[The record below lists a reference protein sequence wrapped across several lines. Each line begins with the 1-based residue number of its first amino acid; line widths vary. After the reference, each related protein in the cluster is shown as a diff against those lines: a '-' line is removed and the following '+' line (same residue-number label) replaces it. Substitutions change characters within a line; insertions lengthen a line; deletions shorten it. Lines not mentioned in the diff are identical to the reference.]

1 MASIIKVDTI
11 QNSTGGAV
19 GIGDLGLTVDRGIVN
34 VYQALNTSA
43 STLAGVSGG
52 YATVTGLSVTLT
64 PQSTSSKFL
73 ITARVFGEA
82 AGTDGHDWSMALF
95 DGSDHINSGDAAGN
109 RLRVICTAGSDHD
122 VADSNSTPQTWSATT
137 LYAPASTAQRT
148 ITVKMSNQG
157 GTSTLYLNRT
167 VGDADANSYERGSS
181 ELILLEIVL

>member
-11 QNSTGGAV
+11 QTAAGGTPTAS
-19 GIGDLGLTVDRGIVN
+19 DLGITLDRGVVN

-43 STLAGVSGG
+43 SILNGVSGQ
-52 YATVTGLSVTLT
+52 YVDVPDLSITLT

-95 DGSDHINSGDAAGN
+95 DGSSHINSGDAAGN

-137 LYAPASTAQRT
+137 LYAPASTAERIIKVT
-148 ITVKMSNQG
+148 MNNQG
-157 GTSTLYLNRT
+157 GTSNLALNRT
-167 VGDADANSYERGSS
+167 QGDVDTDDYERGSS
-181 ELILLEIVL
+181 ELVILEIVI

>member
-1 MASIIKVDTI
+1 MTSVIKVDTI
-11 QNSTGGAV
+11 QNSSGGAV

-43 STLAGVSGG
+43 STLTGVSGQ
-52 YATVTGLSVTLT
+52 YVDVQDLSITLT

-95 DGSDHINSGDAAGN
+95 DGSSHINSGDAAGN

-122 VADSNSTPQTWSATT
+122 VADSNSTPQTWNATT
-137 LYAPASTAQRT
+137 LYAPASTAERT
-148 ITVKMSNQG
+148 IKVTMNNQG
-157 GTSTLYLNRT
+157 GTSTLALNKT
-167 VGDADANSYERGSS
+167 QGDGDSNSFERGSS
-181 ELILLEIVL
+181 ELIILEIVL